1 MGSVIYLRD
10 VELFFVFLGFV
21 LIIYAGIQS
30 LLILLKVTK
39 YLNIFIWP
47 LRIYVFFN
55 WPFLPYIYCINLKLK

>member
-1 MGSVIYLRD
+1 MVKKILAFMGSVIYLRD

-39 YLNIFIWP
+39 YLNIF
-47 LRIYVFFN
+47 
-55 WPFLPYIYCINLKLK
+55 FLTTQDLCIF